1 MVPVP
6 DFAATLRAAQ
16 TGDERAW
23 RDLYDGL
30 SGPLLGYLRGR
41 GARDAENL
49 LGEVFLQLARNLG
62 RFRGNEGALR
72 GWAFMIARNR
82 LVDERRG
89 TARRPHESLG
99 DETTDWLPAPGG
111 VEDEALARL
120 GDGRVRE
127 LLDRLTTEQRDVVL
141 LRVVGDL
148 SLEQV
153 GGILG
158 KRVGAVKQL
167 QRRALA
173 ALRSE
178 LETESGGV
186 SP

>member
-1 MVPVP
+1 MTPAP
-6 DFAATLRAAQ
+6 DFAATLSAAQ
-16 TGDERAW
+16 AGDERAW

-30 SGPLLGYLRGR
+30 SGPLLGYLQGR
-41 GARDAENL
+41 GARDPDNL

-62 RFRGNEGALR
+62 HFRGNEGALR

-89 TARRPHESLG
+89 ADRRPDESLG
-99 DETTDWLPAPGG
+99 EEATARLPATGN
-111 VEDEALARL
+111 VEDEALAEL
-120 GDGRVRE
+120 GRGRVRE
-127 LLDRLTTEQRDVVL
+127 LLGRLTAEQRDVLL

-148 SLEQV
+148 SLDQV
-153 GGILG
+153 GRILG

-173 ALRSE
+173 ALRRE
-178 LETESGGV
+178 LETGQGGV
-186 SP
+186 SR

>member
-1 MVPVP
+1 MAPAP
-6 DFAATLRAAQ
+6 DFAATLGAAQ
-16 TGDERAW
+16 AGDERAW
-23 RDLYDGL
+23 RDLYDRL
-30 SGPLLGYLRGR
+30 SGPLLAYLRGG

-49 LGEVFLQLARNLG
+49 LGEVFLQLARNL
-62 RFRGNEGALR
+62 RHFRGNEGALR

-82 LVDERRG
+82 LVDEHRG
-89 TARRPHESLG
+89 TARRPHERLG
-99 DETTDWLPAPGG
+99 KEVTERLPAPGG

-120 GDGRVRE
+120 GAGRVRD
-127 LLDRLTTEQRDVVL
+127 LLGRLTSEQRDVLL

-148 SLEQV
+148 SLEEV
-153 GGILG
+153 GRIMG

-173 ALRSE
+173 ALRRE
-178 LETESGGV
+178 LETEPGGV